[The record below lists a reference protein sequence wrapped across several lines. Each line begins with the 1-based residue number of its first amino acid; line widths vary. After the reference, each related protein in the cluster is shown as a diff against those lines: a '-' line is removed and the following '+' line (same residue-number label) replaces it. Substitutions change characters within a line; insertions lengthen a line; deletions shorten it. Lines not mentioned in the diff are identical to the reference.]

1 MELQPHHN
9 FDSFIENK
17 INLKKVQSF
26 FYTVMKKKSQLILL
40 AVMLTWTISLATFR
54 KYPECS
60 PILDFW
66 TFKKKNPTGVIY
78 LVSCYRRYTENVLNS
93 FTFCLYISIL
103 LVSAFSQH
111 FLEKSH
117 SMISWIYNENNIIM
131 DSLSLPKWLQINVD
145 RSHGI
150 SGASERNRIYRI
162 CMVKANGALK
172 PEKQLK
178 C

>member
-1 MELQPHHN
+1 MALPPRHN
-9 FDSFIENK
+9 FGNFFESK
-17 INLKKVQSF
+17 IRLKKVQYF

-93 FTFCLYISIL
+93 FTFLLYISIL
-103 LVSAFSQH
+103 LVPAFSQH

-117 SMISWIYNENNIIM
+117 SAISWIYNENDNIM
-131 DSLSLPKWLQINVD
+131 DSLSLPKWLQINFD
-145 RSHGI
+145 RSHGK
-150 SGASERNRIYRI
+150 SGASEQNRFYRV
-162 CMVKANGALK
+162 CRVKANGALK
-172 PEKQLK
+172 PKNQLK